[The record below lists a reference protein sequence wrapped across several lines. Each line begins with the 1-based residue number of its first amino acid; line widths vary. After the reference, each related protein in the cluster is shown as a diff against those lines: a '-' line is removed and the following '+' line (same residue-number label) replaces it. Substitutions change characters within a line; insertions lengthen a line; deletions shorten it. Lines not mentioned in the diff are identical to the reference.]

1 MNLRI
6 HAYEPFSRVN
16 GPGARAVV
24 WVQGCSLGCQGCF
37 NPSTHDAHGGSDKDT
52 ADLETD
58 IANLPSEIEGISIS
72 GGEPFQ
78 QPEALLDLLQRIDR
92 TRLSVIIFT
101 GYSLPEI
108 HRISNGDSILQHVDV
123 LIAGRYVHS
132 RHLGRG
138 LLGSSNQRIHLLTTR
153 YKYSDF
159 ESIPCREVII
169 HADGTC
175 TITGINP
182 LL

>member
-1 MNLRI
+1 MILQI
-6 HAYEPFSRVN
+6 HAFEPLSKVN
-16 GPGARAVV
+16 GPRARAVI
-24 WVQGCSLGCQGCF
+24 WVQGCSLGCTGCF
-37 NPSTHDAHGGSDKDT
+37 NPATHDAHDGTNKDT
-52 ADLETD
+52 VELAAEL
-58 IANLPSEIEGISIS
+58 ANLSNEIEGISIS

-92 TRLSVIIFT
+92 ARLSVVIFT
-101 GYSLPEI
+101 GYTLPEI
-108 HRISNGDSILQHVDV
+108 HRISNGDPILQHVDV
-123 LIAGRYVHS
+123 LIAGRYVQS

-159 ESIPCREVII
+159 ENIPSREVII